1 MASTESN
8 TYSHGHSA
16 ATVAGHAARTAEFCA
31 AHLLPH
37 LSPGASILDVGCGP
51 GSITSTLVPYV
62 SPGGRVVGVDSS
74 DAVIATAQEQFGSTT
89 SSSSGGAGAGADAGA
104 AALEFL
110 VGDIFKLPFEDETFD
125 FVHAHQVI
133 VHLPLDKVAAALRE
147 MRRVCKAGGLVTFRD
162 ARAEKGGT
170 QAYPNDP
177 LLARTMDLFCQRMYL
192 KSGVTPDSVGRFL
205 KIARDDV
212 GFKETR
218 RKFSVDA
225 WETKEMREMWGN
237 QWMSRTEEDGFK
249 SFVRENGLASEQEL
263 AEIPK
268 AWARW
273 RDTEDGW
280 CTLLQLEHLCWK

>member
-1 MASTESN
+1 MSSTESN

-74 DAVIATAQEQFGSTT
+74 AAVIATAQEQFGSP
-89 SSSSGGAGAGADAGA
+89 SSASSGSDGAA

-110 VGDIFKLPFEDETFD
+110 VGDIFKLPFEDGTFD

-133 VHLPLDKVAAALRE
+133 VHLPLDKVGAALRE

-162 ARAEKGGT
+162 ARPEKGGL

-177 LLARTMDLFCQRMYL
+177 LLPRTMDLFCERIYL
-192 KSGVTPDSVGRFL
+192 KSGVSPDSVGRFL

-212 GFKETR
+212 GFKETTR
-218 RKFSVDA
+218 QFSVDA
-225 WETKEMREMWGN
+225 WESKEMREMWGN
-237 QWMSRTEEDGFK
+237 QWMGRTEEDGFK
-249 SFVRENGLASEQEL
+249 SFVRETELASEEEL

-268 AWARW
+268 AWRRW

-280 CTLLQLEHLCWK
+280 CTILQLEHLCWK